1 MLKEFMVECLWWEGL
16 RAGAGSVTSLP
27 RGEKG
32 MTKTVC
38 DELTTDAKP

>member
-1 MLKEFMVECLWWEGL
+1 MLEQGK
-16 RAGAGSVTSLP
+16 SVTSLP